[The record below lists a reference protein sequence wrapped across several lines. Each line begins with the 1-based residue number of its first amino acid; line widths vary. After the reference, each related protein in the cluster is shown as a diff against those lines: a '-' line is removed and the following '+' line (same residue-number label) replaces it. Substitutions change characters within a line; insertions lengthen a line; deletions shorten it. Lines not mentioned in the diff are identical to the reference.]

1 MGFSLIELSIVILVI
16 GILVVGITKGGAI
29 MTKARIGSAKALTS
43 SSPVAI
49 ISDLVAWYEPV
60 LESSF
65 NAAQAVD
72 GTTLAFLNGAAW
84 FDNSPYKANN
94 VTAVAGAGV
103 TYRES
108 SINSLPAV
116 KFVGG
121 ASSLTFNSSPLNQK
135 DYTIFVVEQR
145 LATGSS
151 TVGRFLS
158 LGGANNLG
166 YATDTTI
173 TMPGSG
179 SYTVPVYSKAT
190 PRIITFLSNSATFTN
205 VVSPSKGVFI
215 NGGNGNITG
224 ATVTTTQTGDSLIT
238 ATSTG
243 YIGRDNSAS
252 FYNGEIAEVIIYN
265 RALKVDERN
274 DIQNYLSKKY
284 GIKVTISA

>member
-29 MTKARIGSAKALTS
+29 MAKARIGSAKALTS

-49 ISDLVAWYEPV
+49 IPDLVAWYEPV

-72 GTTLAFLNGAAW
+72 GSALAVSNGAAW

-94 VTAVAGAGV
+94 VTAVAGPV
-103 TYRES
+103 TYKES

-116 KFVGG
+116 KFAGG
-121 ASSLTFNSSPLNQK
+121 TSSLTFNSSPLNQK
-135 DYTIFVVEQR
+135 DYTVFVVEQR
-145 LATGSS
+145 LATGSA

-158 LGGANNLG
+158 LGGANNFG

-179 SYTVPVYSKAT
+179 SYNVPVYSKAT
-190 PRIITFLSNSATFTN
+190 PRIITFLSSLTVMTAT
-205 VVSPSKGVFI
+205 KGVFI
-215 NGGNGNITG
+215 NGGNGSL
-224 ATVTTTQTGDSLIT
+224 AASFAGDSLLT
-238 ATSTG
+238 ATPIG
-243 YIGRDNSAS
+243 YIGRDSSTS
-252 FYNGEIAEVIIYN
+252 FYNGEIAEIIIYN

-284 GIKVTISA
+284 GIKVTTSA

>member
-1 MGFSLIELSIVILVI
+1 M
-16 GILVVGITKGGAI
+16 
-29 MTKARIGSAKALTS
+29 
-43 SSPVAI
+43 
-49 ISDLVAWYEPV
+49 
-60 LESSF
+60 
-65 NAAQAVD
+65 
-72 GTTLAFLNGAAW
+72 
-84 FDNSPYKANN
+84 
-94 VTAVAGAGV
+94 
-103 TYRES
+103 
-108 SINSLPAV
+108 
-116 KFVGG
+116 
-121 ASSLTFNSSPLNQK
+121 
-135 DYTIFVVEQR
+135 VEQR
-145 LATGSS
+145 LATGSA

-166 YATDTTI
+166 YATDILI

-179 SYTVPVYSKAT
+179 SYTVPVYSNKAT

-224 ATVTTTQTGDSLIT
+224 ATVTTTQTGESLIT

-243 YIGRDNSAS
+243 YIGRDNSTS